1 MKFYACSS
9 LFKYSWDQ
17 VATAFWSRYPNP
29 YSTHV
34 LTEDT
39 FSQYTIGG
47 RLYSKRLLT
56 KTNHLPRWGER
67 FVPGPRHVCVVEES
81 VVDPKTKTVTT
92 YTRNIGYTSIMS
104 VVERCVYRPSSENS
118 EWTECQRQ
126 AWVSSSLYGFSYA
139 LQAFGVERFKK
150 NVGKSVKGF
159 NYALNRIFPV
169 IETAA
174 LATSHAAPSLSG
186 GNTALRNTA
195 QAASKLAASVI
206 ATN

>member
-9 LFKYSWDQ
+9 VLKYSWDQ

-29 YSTHV
+29 HSSHV

-39 FSQYTIGG
+39 VGQSTIAG

-67 FVPGPRHVCVVEES
+67 FVPGPRYVCIVEES
-81 VVDPKTKTVTT
+81 VVDPKNQTITT
-92 YTRNIGYTSIMS
+92 YTRNIGYTAVMT
-104 VVERCVYRPSSENS
+104 VVERCVYQPSRDNC

-126 AWVSSSLYGFSYA
+126 AWIDSNLYGFSYA

-150 NVGKSVKGF
+150 NVSKSVKGF
-159 NYALNRIFPV
+159 NYALNRLFPT
-169 IETAA
+169 IEVHSPVHTI
-174 LATSHAAPSLSG
+174 SSG
-186 GNTALRNTA
+186 STALRNTAA